1 MEMGKSIVDMVGNR
15 FERVLVGNPPQLVYR
30 NKLTGDTY
38 RPDQMG
44 GMVYGALKSAGI
56 PPEMWGVAKPILGG
70 VPGGASAPTAA
81 GAQPE
86 KRTEGAADAPV
97 AGAGATP
104 AAPVAGEPKK
114 AGEPAKAPVAQKD
127 TSDMSKGELKVY
139 YEKNPAAAGFEPNDP
154 NNPQNIRRSIIA
166 NQQREQAA
174 IDAGLTD
181 EAAKAQK
188 QVEADQARLERVLN
202 DAVEMQAAINQKRGE
217 LTAVRADKYMEA
229 IAPRLARAKFI
240 QSEMQRLGDIY
251 SEFTPGRAEP
261 FKAEII
267 SWANGLGLGN
277 FSQTL
282 QDKLKN
288 VNAYDEAVKITMD
301 EVYKNVVSEGLVRAP
316 AASAKGLSQTTP
328 GPNIG
333 AGAVYSLIGRMIGET
348 DYIRK
353 RDEAY
358 LDARPGTDPT
368 RFINEYEKKDP
379 YGLKKEVARGLSMVP
394 LPKDPSMRAQVDSLA
409 RTYEPY
415 GYRPMGME
423 GATSQQSQPVTSG
436 TVNNVP
442 FKVVQ

>member
-1 MEMGKSIVDMVGNR
+1 M
-15 FERVLVGNPPQLVYR
+15 
-30 NKLTGDTY
+30 
-38 RPDQMG
+38 
-44 GMVYGALKSAGI
+44 
-56 PPEMWGVAKPILGG
+56 
-70 VPGGASAPTAA
+70 
-81 GAQPE
+81 
-86 KRTEGAADAPV
+86 
-97 AGAGATP
+97 
-104 AAPVAGEPKK
+104 
-114 AGEPAKAPVAQKD
+114 
-127 TSDMSKGELKVY
+127 
-139 YEKNPAAAGFEPNDP
+139 
-154 NNPQNIRRSIIA
+154 
-166 NQQREQAA
+166 
-174 IDAGLTD
+174 
-181 EAAKAQK
+181 
-188 QVEADQARLERVLN
+188 N